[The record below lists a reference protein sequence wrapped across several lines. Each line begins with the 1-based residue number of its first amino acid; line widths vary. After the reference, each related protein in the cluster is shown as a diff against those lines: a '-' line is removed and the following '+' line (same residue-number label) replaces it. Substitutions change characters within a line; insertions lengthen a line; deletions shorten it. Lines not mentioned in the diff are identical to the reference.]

1 MSIISEEDLIKK
13 LGITPNSKDEEDAK
27 FYFRVKGMKFYQKL
41 IDHLEKT
48 KSLITWQNVS
58 SLFRYDKRLR
68 EKLYVYIATLEEY
81 IRAFLSNKYENQPK
95 QSFWQDGKNEKLKV
109 KGRIS
114 KGESVFEVLEE
125 TDFNTLILQLKKIPE
140 EVLGEMFENIV
151 NIEDN
156 LKAVK
161 ELRNAVSH
169 HVFLLDYQFHEC
181 FFKGAK
187 ENFLEHNIKN
197 LIQLLPKEYR
207 LGKNGNGGI
216 VKDIEKCKR
225 GLKRNLDKNDIIN
238 IDVKERVK

>member
-13 LGITPNSKDEEDAK
+13 LGITPKSKDEEDAK

-48 KSLITWQNVS
+48 KSSITWQNVS

-114 KGESVFEVLEE
+114 KGEGVFDVIKE
-125 TDFNTLILQLKKIPE
+125 TDFNTLILQLDKISK
-140 EVLGEMFENIV
+140 EVLNEIFENV
-151 NIEDN
+151 NEIETN
-156 LKAVK
+156 LKAIK

-169 HVFLLDYQFHEC
+169 HAFLLDYKFNEC
-181 FFKGAK
+181 FFNGVKG
-187 ENFLEHNIKN
+187 NSLEHNIKN

-207 LGKNGNGGI
+207 LGKNGDGGI
-216 VKDIEKCKR
+216 VKDIEKCKD
-225 GLKRNLDKNDIIN
+225 GLEHNLDERDIIS
-238 IDVKERVK
+238 ISAKKFE

>member
-13 LGITPNSKDEEDAK
+13 LGITPNSKDEKNAK

-41 IDHLEKT
+41 IDHLEKN

-68 EKLYVYIATLEEY
+68 EKLYIYIATLEEY
-81 IRAFLSNKYENQPK
+81 IRAFLSNKYENEPDQF
-95 QSFWQDGKNEKLKV
+95 FWQDGKNEKLKV

-114 KGESVFEVLEE
+114 KGEGVFDVVKE
-125 TDFNTLILQLKKIPE
+125 TDFNTLILQLDKISK
-140 EVLGEMFENIV
+140 EVLNEIFENV
-151 NIEDN
+151 NEIETN
-156 LKAVK
+156 LKAIK

-169 HVFLLDYQFHEC
+169 HAFLLDYKFNEC
-181 FFKGAK
+181 FFNGVK
-187 ENFLEHNIKN
+187 ENSLEHNIKN

-216 VKDIEKCKR
+216 VKDIKKCKR

-238 IDVKERVK
+238 IDVKEWVK

>member
-48 KSLITWQNVS
+48 KSSITWQNVS

-68 EKLYVYIATLEEY
+68 EKLYIYIATLEEY

-109 KGRIS
+109 RGRIS
-114 KGESVFEVLEE
+114 KGEGVFEVLEQ
-125 TDFNTLILQLKKIPE
+125 TDFNTLILQLKEIPE
-140 EVLGEMFENIV
+140 KVLSEMFENID
-151 NIEDN
+151 NIESD
-156 LKAVK
+156 LRAVK

-169 HVFLLDYQFHEC
+169 HAFLLDYKFNEC
-181 FFKGAK
+181 FFNGVKG
-187 ENFLEHNIKN
+187 NSLEHNIKN

-207 LGKNGNGGI
+207 LGKNGDGGI
-216 VKDIEKCKR
+216 VKDIEKCKDY
-225 GLKRNLDKNDIIN
+225 LKSNLDERDIIN
-238 IDVKERVK
+238 ISAKKI

>member
-81 IRAFLSNKYENQPK
+81 IRAFLSNKYENEPDQ
-95 QSFWQDGKNEKLKV
+95 FFRQDEENKKSKIKEKILN
-109 KGRIS
+109 
-114 KGESVFEVLEE
+114 GESIFEVLEQ
-125 TDFNTLILQLKKIPE
+125 TDFNTLILQLKKIPK
-140 EVLGEMFENIV
+140 EVQSEMFENID
-151 NIEDN
+151 NIESN

-169 HVFLLDYQFHEC
+169 HAFLLDYKFNKC
-181 FFKGAK
+181 FIKSAKG
-187 ENFLEHNIKN
+187 NSLEHNIKN

-207 LGKNGNGGI
+207 LGKNGDGGI
-216 VKDIEKCKR
+216 VKDIEKCKD
-225 GLKRNLDKNDIIN
+225 GLEHNLDERDIIS
-238 IDVKERVK
+238 ISAKKI